1 MLSSRNGTRMDSTD
15 QSVIRG
21 CLAGEQA
28 ALERLDEHLRAPIPR
43 LRGMGLTPSAIEDL
57 LAEIRARLL
66 AGALAKFEDRGSL
79 AGYVR
84 AMVVRLAIDRL
95 RAERPMASVDE
106 LDQIAAYA
114 VNLEAELTK
123 QAHAD
128 VVKAAFRAAW
138 QDVPAHQRL
147 LLSQQVLDRLSVDEI
162 AVLHGVH
169 RATAARRCVAAREAL
184 LVRLRAGLRDALGV
198 DTETAESILFA
209 VASRLSGVVGA
220 DVHEG

>member
-1 MLSSRNGTRMDSTD
+1 MDSAD
-15 QSVIRG
+15 QSVIRA
-21 CLAGEQA
+21 CLAGEPA
-28 ALERLDEHLRAPIPR
+28 ALARLDEHLRAPIPR
-43 LRGMGLTPSAIEDL
+43 LRGMGLTPSAIDDL
-57 LAEIRARLL
+57 LAEVRVRLL

-95 RAERPMASVDE
+95 RAERPTASLDE

-162 AVLHGVH
+162 AALHGVH

-220 DVHEG
+220 EAHEG

>member
-1 MLSSRNGTRMDSTD
+1 MESDD

-21 CLAGEQA
+21 CLAGEPA
-28 ALERLDEHLRAPIPR
+28 ALARLDDHLRAPVPR
-43 LRGMGLTPSAIEDL
+43 LRGLGLTPSAIDDV
-57 LAEIRARLL
+57 LAEVRARLL
-66 AGALAKFEDRGSL
+66 AGALAKFEDRGAL

-95 RAERPMASVDE
+95 RAERPTAPVDE
-106 LDQIAAYA
+106 IDQIAAFA

-123 QAHAD
+123 RAHVD
-128 VVKAAFRAAW
+128 VVKTAFRAAW

-162 AVLHGVH
+162 AALHGVH

-184 LVRLRAGLRDALGV
+184 LARLRAGLRDALGV
-198 DTETAESILFA
+198 DTETAESILFT
-209 VASRLSGVVGA
+209 VASRLSGVIGA
-220 DVHEG
+220 DAHDR